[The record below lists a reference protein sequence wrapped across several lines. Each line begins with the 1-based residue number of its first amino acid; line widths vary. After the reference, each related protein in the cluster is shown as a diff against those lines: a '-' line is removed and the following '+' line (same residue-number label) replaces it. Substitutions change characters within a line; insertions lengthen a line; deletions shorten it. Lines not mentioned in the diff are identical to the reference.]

1 MAGIFQVMEKRPKY
15 IRYFR
20 GGEAQERVSTVEMFP
35 GEIDEKNQ
43 LNRRN
48 EFPMIN

>member
-1 MAGIFQVMEKRPKY
+1 MAGIFKVTEKRPKY

-20 GGEAQERVSTVEMFP
+20 GGELQERVSTVGMFQD
-35 GEIDEKNQ
+35 EIDEKNK

-48 EFPMIN
+48 EFAMIR

>member
-1 MAGIFQVMEKRPKY
+1 MEKRPKY

-20 GGEAQERVSTVEMFP
+20 GGEAQEGVSTVEMFP
-35 GEIDEKNQ
+35 GKMDEKNQ

-48 EFPMIN
+48 EFAMIH

>member
-1 MAGIFQVMEKRPKY
+1 MEKRPKY

-20 GGEAQERVSTVEMFP
+20 GWEAQERVSTFGMYLD
-35 GEIDEKNQ
+35 EIDEKNQ

-48 EFPMIN
+48 EFAMIR